1 MKMKTIVKTAK
12 ELAEILGVT
21 ERTITNRGKKL
32 SALESEY
39 KIEVMNGEMTLTAV
53 NIKIG
58 EYEKSHL
65 AGYSCN
71 RSGNPQRPRYTFF
84 SND

>member
-32 SALESEY
+32 SLMVIMYRGGSHKYVEEY
-39 KIEVMNGEMTLTAV
+39 K
-53 NIKIG
+53 
-58 EYEKSHL
+58 KSHL

-84 SND
+84 K